1 MARRARSEQASD
13 SSGSGNAID
22 LGGEPEPIVVEPTE
36 IDAAATAT
44 DEYSGSAS
52 GSIRYNK
59 DGSVRKRRGPNK
71 AKGASTSIPLD
82 VNAIQFGISGIHTML
97 AMAMFPRNDE
107 LQKALQLTER
117 ETIILGQNIAAVA
130 RHYDVQA
137 SQKSVDW
144 FNLIIA
150 LASIEGPR
158 LFMVMRNMP
167 KKEKPA
173 VAGSNGFVGT
183 RETPPAPRANGV
195 QPVDQQKHKPSDAEK
210 QALLNELPIRTD
222 MQSG

>member
-1 MARRARSEQASD
+1 
-13 SSGSGNAID
+13 
-22 LGGEPEPIVVEPTE
+22 
-36 IDAAATAT
+36 
-44 DEYSGSAS
+44 
-52 GSIRYNK
+52 
-59 DGSVRKRRGPNK
+59 
-71 AKGASTSIPLD
+71 
-82 VNAIQFGISGIHTML
+82 ML